1 MISKNKQTKSHCL
14 HYCSNLP
21 IVLLVFLPSVHLAHH
36 HQVMHPKVTVSS
48 CSSPA
53 QSPQF
58 CSPAC
63 LRLTFYKPSF
73 IFVFSPHTP
82 PFYHPSRAWPRAGT
96 SLMCARGSHC
106 PPGSQSA
113 TKGQVAGCWDRK
125 DGGCSVALIDL
136 PQDDLRVLRE
146 RRPAEGSELVIME
159 TPDFPGF
166 LQENNWLPSGCPQ
179 TYPCQHLL
187 RNRNEIH
194 LIPPARPVPLLSI
207 FPVTYDRNGSSSCL
221 FCSLHLLSIS
231 RSPVQVLSSLTV
243 PLPVLRLSEQPLRW
257 LPAPTV
263 PRPIH
268 SPHCSQLL
276 QYESDH
282 FPSLLKNHQRHPPLL
297 SEPSLDS
304 LIHSRRPY
312 RIWSLSPCSLISH
325 HSLLWSTNSS
335 HTELL
340 PVFKDTRFQLLVFAH
355 TVPSSL
361 SFSPTLHACQ
371 LQDFLQI
378 LA

>member
-21 IVLLVFLPSVHLAHH
+21 IALLVFLPSVHLAHH

-58 CSPAC
+58 CSPSC

-82 PFYHPSRAWPRAGT
+82 PFYHPPRAWPRAGT

-125 DGGCSVALIDL
+125 DGGCTVALIDL
-136 PQDDLRVLRE
+136 TQDDLRVLRE
-146 RRPAEGSELVIME
+146 RRPAGGSELVIME

-194 LIPPARPVPLLSI
+194 LIPPARPVPLLFLCFPSSQSPMTEMGAVPASSVLLI
-207 FPVTYDRNGSSSCL
+207 FSASLAHQSRFCQVSLSLCL
-221 FCSLHLLSIS
+221 
-231 RSPVQVLSSLTV
+231 SPGYQSSL
-243 PLPVLRLSEQPLRW
+243 W
-257 LPAPTV
+257 
-263 PRPIH
+263 
-268 SPHCSQLL
+268 
-276 QYESDH
+276 DG
-282 FPSLLKNHQRHPPLL
+282 SLLPLCL
-297 SEPSLDS
+297 RQSTHHTAASYFSMNLIISL
-304 LIHSRRPY
+304 PY
-312 RIWSLSPCSLISH
+312 LKTTSGIPRC
-325 HSLLWSTNSS
+325 
-335 HTELL
+335 
-340 PVFKDTRFQLLVFAH
+340 
-355 TVPSSL
+355 
-361 SFSPTLHACQ
+361 CQ
-371 LQDFLQI
+371 NQV
-378 LA
+378 